1 MIEGL
6 RLISLLSGVRLTN
19 EIRKIFSEENSG
31 AILRSLDQYE
41 VMSYAH
47 ESFPNGADLAKRRDL
62 LQSLRIDPHNR
73 DFYAFVSLI
82 SSLERQNAIER
93 LNLGNEFMKFGSD
106 LGRIELLK
114 EKVSRSELHDQL
126 KQISEIAILV
136 AGTYV
141 SRKIKSNL
149 DLFLQELNKIDLLID
164 GQDLIGLGVTEGPGV
179 GDVLS
184 KTLSYMIESGP
195 LSKPEQLI
203 VAKKFI

>member
-1 MIEGL
+1 
-6 RLISLLSGVRLTN
+6 
-19 EIRKIFSEENSG
+19 
-31 AILRSLDQYE
+31 
-41 VMSYAH
+41 
-47 ESFPNGADLAKRRDL
+47 
-62 LQSLRIDPHNR
+62 
-73 DFYAFVSLI
+73 
-82 SSLERQNAIER
+82 
-93 LNLGNEFMKFGSD
+93 MKFGSD
-106 LGRIELLK
+106 LGRIELLE

-203 VAKKFI
+203 IAKKFI